1 MAITPDCI
9 EPRLREWLTGLVE
22 ESVEE
27 SVSRFCFDPFA
38 LTEARLHW
46 NGCPACR
53 SDFSGAGGVFER
65 VRLGIEERVEGSLC
79 QFSDEFSA
87 CKDSV
92 LSAQQDLG
100 EAYAEILARL
110 VLCGNEV
117 QGALSFA
124 YGEVAQFTVCSELAE
139 QAQREPLSKCAVVIC
154 RLEPKVWKF
163 VFESVLCEE
172 LFSALYR
179 KFLRMTFPRILTL
192 DSKTREKVFVE
203 NDEYLPSNSEEEF
216 IPENLRKAIRCIEV
230 KPELLYQIMQSAAS
244 NYLHEFANAHGV
256 GAFSAQKV
264 ARNGRV
270 LPVQP
275 PVEES
280 RLGSADW
287 QDSLDSLKAGQM
299 ELVRLI
305 EHNRRPATTYE
316 PYIAGQLG
324 APLYSRL
331 HEKTQRALQLAE
343 YLYNINQE
351 PDGFSLTAIRMAQGY
366 ENELILRIIWPFVH
380 ELQAS
385 GADAY
390 DAQGRSREPL
400 IRGGKVPPRS
410 MTLGT
415 LGWYLKEDPV
425 MRSRVS
431 ALGFDAEAISKDAVW
446 VNALRNKAAHDFACD
461 RAVADDLRR
470 RILRPDDLLSRL
482 HPTATVVLS

>member
-172 LFSALYR
+172 LFSALFR
-179 KFLRMTFPRILTL
+179 KLLRMTFPRILTL

-216 IPENLRKAIRCIEV
+216 IPENLRKALRCIEV

-275 PVEES
+275 PWA
-280 RLGSADW
+280 SAVGHAGFVRRSD
-287 QDSLDSLKAGQM
+287 QDLARHPTSNRNRKPTP
-299 ELVRLI
+299 LI
-305 EHNRRPATTYE
+305 SSETALFVQFHRHPEPRP
-316 PYIAGQLG
+316 P
-324 APLYSRL
+324 
-331 HEKTQRALQLAE
+331 
-343 YLYNINQE
+343 
-351 PDGFSLTAIRMAQGY
+351 
-366 ENELILRIIWPFVH
+366 
-380 ELQAS
+380 
-385 GADAY
+385 
-390 DAQGRSREPL
+390 DAQTRPIPHPPRTPPAPHPHPQATSFDFKRTAFVRP
-400 IRGGKVPPRS
+400 ISQPPRTPPPRS
-410 MTLGT
+410 TT
-415 LGWYLKEDPV
+415 PPNP
-425 MRSRVS
+425 
-431 ALGFDAEAISKDAVW
+431 A
-446 VNALRNKAAHDFACD
+446 
-461 RAVADDLRR
+461 
-470 RILRPDDLLSRL
+470 PPP
-482 HPTATVVLS
+482 HPPSPQ